1 MTHANLVPRFRIG
14 DLILT
19 RDMPTGE
26 FNVGVV
32 VDYDPL
38 EEEFDATFVCG
49 NSLCTMVVFRRDM
62 VIAR

>member
-14 DLILT
+14 DLISS
-19 RDMPTGE
+19 RDMPTVE
-26 FNVGVV
+26 FGVGVV

-38 EEEFDATFVCG
+38 EEEFDAAFVCG
-49 NSLCTMVVFRRDM
+49 NVLCAMVVFRRDR